1 MMGAICVKL
10 LEQRMES
17 FLSGVFFDWESRCD
31 ELMVINDAV
40 SGDVYLPN
48 YAFKLF
54 LGQVSMA
61 LLHGRPQ
68 LFKLNCTTM
77 VHINLV
83 EFSA

>member
-1 MMGAICVKL
+1 MMRAIGVKL

-48 YAFKLF
+48 YAF
-54 LGQVSMA
+54 
-61 LLHGRPQ
+61 
-68 LFKLNCTTM
+68 
-77 VHINLV
+77 
-83 EFSA
+83 

>member
-1 MMGAICVKL
+1 MMRAIGVKL

-54 LGQVSMA
+54 LGQVSMT

-68 LFKLNCTTM
+68 LFKLNCATM
-77 VHINLV
+77 VHIDLV
-83 EFSA
+83 EFFA